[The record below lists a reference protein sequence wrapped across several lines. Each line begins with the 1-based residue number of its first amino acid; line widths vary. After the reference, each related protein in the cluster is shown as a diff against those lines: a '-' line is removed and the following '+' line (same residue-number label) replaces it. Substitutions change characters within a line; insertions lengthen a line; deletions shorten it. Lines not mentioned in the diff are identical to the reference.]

1 MPLSKEPIKFMAT
14 SLNLQVSVVFS
25 PNARLVQEVQL
36 SLPAGSNVLQALAA
50 SGLWAP
56 LAKTDPTVGI
66 WGRKVALDQLVRDK
80 DRIEIYRDLTVD
92 PKVARRERFV
102 KQGSKGTGLFAKKRP
117 GAAAGY

>member
-1 MPLSKEPIKFMAT
+1 MAT
-14 SLNLQVSVVFS
+14 DLALQVTVVFA
-25 PNARLVQEVQL
+25 PKARLVQEVQL
-36 SLPAGSNVLQALAA
+36 NLPADSTVLQALLA

-56 LAKTDPTVGI
+56 LAKSNPAVGI
-66 WGRKVALDQLVRDK
+66 WGRKVALDQLVRDQ
-80 DRIEIYRDLTVD
+80 DRIEIYRELTVD

>member
-1 MPLSKEPIKFMAT
+1 MAT
-14 SLNLQVSVVFS
+14 SVNLQVSVVFA
-25 PNARLVQEVQL
+25 PKARLVHEVQL
-36 SLPAGSNVLQALAA
+36 SLPAGSTVLQALAA

-56 LAKTDPTVGI
+56 LAKTDPAVGI

-80 DRIEIYRDLTVD
+80 DRIEIYRELTVD